1 MVAFCVAMLGLF
13 GSGYCEHETFPSA
26 AIPDAVHGYTNGIYL
41 KGAVRYVGNF
51 NSHVCAISPSLTFS
65 GIGVCLLIGGVY
77 YWLLRRLP

>member
-13 GSGYCEHETFPSA
+13 GSGYCEHEALLSP
-26 AIPDAVHGYTNGIYL
+26 AIQDAVHGYTNFVYL
-41 KGAVRYVGNF
+41 KGAVRYVDNF
-51 NSHVCAISPSLTFS
+51 DSRVCAISPSLTFS